1 MTAKPTMKIKA
12 FLISAILFLSVPSFA
27 QIETMSEE
35 SRDIL
40 NQQLRYSQRRLNAIE
55 NGISLTSGVAGILPL
70 ANGGTAR
77 ALTDPGADR
86 IMFWDESSN
95 YFDFL
100 TVSTGLALI
109 GSALTADEDV
119 NKKTQVVMTTA
130 SNSGD
135 IPVTV
140 NKKYLIFVNLTN
152 VSTNLTLYLRFNSD
166 STATSYKWQIDET
179 TFSATPSAPTLT
191 GDNSDA
197 QISLGA
203 IDAVNTIMLVFDNTA
218 FGAWVFIEGRGTI
231 SGGGT
236 FRKFAGSYTFAADVT
251 SFELVTSTGTI
262 TGTVDY
268 YEFN

>member
-1 MTAKPTMKIKA
+1 MKIKA

-100 TVSTGLALI
+100 SGVSIGGLAV
-109 GSALTADEDV
+109 GFKQF
-119 NKKTQVVMTTA
+119 NK
-130 SNSGD
+130 
-135 IPVTV
+135 
-140 NKKYLIFVNLTN
+140 
-152 VSTNLTLYLRFNSD
+152 
-166 STATSYKWQIDET
+166 
-179 TFSATPSAPTLT
+179 
-191 GDNSDA
+191 
-197 QISLGA
+197 
-203 IDAVNTIMLVFDNTA
+203 
-218 FGAWVFIEGRGTI
+218 
-231 SGGGT
+231 
-236 FRKFAGSYTFAADVT
+236 
-251 SFELVTSTGTI
+251 
-262 TGTVDY
+262 
-268 YEFN
+268 